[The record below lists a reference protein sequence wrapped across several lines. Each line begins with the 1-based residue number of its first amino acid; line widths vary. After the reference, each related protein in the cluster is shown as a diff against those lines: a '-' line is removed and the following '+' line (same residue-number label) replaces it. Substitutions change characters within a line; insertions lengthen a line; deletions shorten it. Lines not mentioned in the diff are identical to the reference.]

1 MGVCCRRETLALGN
15 SHPAP
20 GNAKRRR
27 ANQIGRS
34 AISEQENLMP
44 LEQEAHCK
52 SNDIGRRSECGRG
65 VQSYEVGLLT
75 AQRLLAL
82 TAADFC

>member
-1 MGVCCRRETLALGN
+1 
-15 SHPAP
+15 
-20 GNAKRRR
+20 
-27 ANQIGRS
+27 
-34 AISEQENLMP
+34 MP

-65 VQSYEVGLLT
+65 VQSCEVGLLT